1 MSRIGLKVINLPAGV
16 TISQANGVA
25 TVTGPKGTLTVAV
38 PKEITVTVEGTEV
51 KCARANDEKRVKQL
65 HGTVRA
71 ELADAV
77 TGVTTGFKKELEIV
91 GIGYRAAMRGENIV
105 MNVGYSHEIVI
116 KPEPTVKI
124 SCTDANNIVVEG
136 LSKQAVGQTAALIRG
151 TREPEPYNGK
161 GVMYKGEHIIRKEGK
176 RAAAAGAKA
185 A

>member
-16 TISQANGVA
+16 TLTQANGVA
-25 TVTGPKGTLTVAV
+25 TVTGPKGTLTVQVPAV
-38 PKEITVTVEGTEV
+38 ITVKVEGNEV
-51 KCARANDEKRVKQL
+51 RCSRTNELKHTKQL

-71 ELADAV
+71 NLQDAV
-77 TGVTTGFKKELEIV
+77 TGVTEGFKKELTIV

-124 SCTDANNIVVEG
+124 SCKDANNIIVEG
-136 LSKQAVGQTAALIRG
+136 ISKQAVGQTAALIRG

-176 RAAAAGAKA
+176 RAAAAGK
-185 A
+185 

>member
-1 MSRIGLKVINLPAGV
+1 MSRIGLKVITLPAEV
-16 TISQANGVA
+16 TIAQNGGVA
-25 TVTGPKGTLTVAV
+25 TVTGPKGSLTVMV
-38 PKEITVTVEGTEV
+38 PQEITVKVEGTEV
-51 KCARANDEKRVKQL
+51 HCVRANDTKRVKQL
-65 HGTVRA
+65 HGTTRA
-71 ELADAV
+71 NLADAV
-77 TGVTTGFKKELEIV
+77 TGVTVGFKKELEIV
-91 GIGYRAAMRGENIV
+91 GIGYRAQMRGNDIV

-124 SCTDANNIVVEG
+124 TCTDANNVVVEG

-176 RAAAAGAKA
+176 RAAAGAKA

>member
-1 MSRIGLKVINLPAGV
+1 MSRIGLKVITLPAGV
-16 TISQANGVA
+16 TVEQANGVA
-25 TVTGPKGTLTVAV
+25 TVKGAKGSLTVAV
-38 PKEITVTVEGTEV
+38 PEVITVAVEGNEI
-51 KCARANDEKRVKQL
+51 KCSRANEEKHTKQL

-71 ELADAV
+71 LLADAV
-77 TGVTTGFKKELEIV
+77 KGVSEGFKKELTIV

-124 SCTDANNIVVEG
+124 TCTDANNIVVEG

-176 RAAAAGAKA
+176 RAASK
-185 A
+185 